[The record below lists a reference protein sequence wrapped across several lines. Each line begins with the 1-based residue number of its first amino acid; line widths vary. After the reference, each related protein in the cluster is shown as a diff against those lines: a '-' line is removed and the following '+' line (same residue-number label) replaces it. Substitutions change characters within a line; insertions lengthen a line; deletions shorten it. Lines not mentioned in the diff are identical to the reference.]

1 MKQRLIPLLLA
12 GLLALG
18 GAACSQTQADPTST
32 PTASPVP
39 EAQPTPTPLA
49 TVNKEELRVGFLYP
63 GDQSDQGYTRNLAAG
78 AAELAQDLE
87 LEEDQILE
95 RYNVGTEEDPAQA
108 AQALADQGCQI
119 VFSTSAAFREEMIQA
134 AEEHPEVQFCQI
146 AGGAQEETGAGT
158 ENLHFYYP
166 AVHEGRYLAGIAA
179 GLKAK
184 ELGNPRLGYVAPEA
198 CAEVISGFTAFYLGA
213 RSVYPEA
220 VMDVLYTGSWDDAA
234 LDSRAA
240 KTLVNRG
247 CAVLGQHT
255 DSTGAA
261 TMAEQLGA
269 FYAGFGSDQRSH
281 APGAALLSVGVN
293 WGLYFT
299 QAVQGVLDGSGV
311 PEEWNLGW
319 AAGAVALTPLNES
332 LAASGTQ
339 EALEAAEQ
347 ALSAGELEV
356 FSGPLQGENAAGE
369 TLELAEGEHYEEGTP
384 DCGPTFD
391 YLVEGITV
399 VAQS

>member
-1 MKQRLIPLLLA
+1 ML
-12 GLLALG
+12 
-18 GAACSQTQADPTST
+18 QTQADPTST

-39 EAQPTPTPLA
+39 EAQPTPTPPA
-49 TVNKEELRVGFLYP
+49 AMDKEELRVGFLYP

-87 LEEDQILE
+87 LEEGQILE

-134 AEEHPEVQFCQI
+134 AEEHRRCSSARSPEGRRRRRKPGRKTC
-146 AGGAQEETGAGT
+146 TST
-158 ENLHFYYP
+158 TRP
-166 AVHEGRYLAGIAA
+166 SMRGRYLAGIAA

-293 WGLYFT
+293 WGIYFT

-319 AAGAVALTPLNES
+319 AVGAVALTPLNES

-369 TLELAEGEHYEEGTP
+369 TLELAEGEHYAEGTP

-391 YLVEGITV
+391 YLVEGDHGGRPELKRSPQTK
-399 VAQS
+399 QERP